1 MAVIGEKEWFF
12 YVPRDRKYR
21 NGDRP
26 NRVTPS
32 GYWKATGADRMV
44 KVVEGNRSIGLK
56 KTLVFY
62 RGRAPGGQK
71 TSWVMHEYRLE
82 AAVPVTPGDATY
94 YSSASFPV
102 RALLVQSLSASLQTV
117 QYCSTSQLH
126 DIVVHACPYATIDDK
141 V

>member
-44 KVVEGNRSIGLK
+44 KVVEGNRSIVLNK
-56 KTLVFY
+56 KLVF
-62 RGRAPGGQK
+62 
-71 TSWVMHEYRLE
+71 
-82 AAVPVTPGDATY
+82 
-94 YSSASFPV
+94 
-102 RALLVQSLSASLQTV
+102 
-117 QYCSTSQLH
+117 
-126 DIVVHACPYATIDDK
+126 
-141 V
+141 